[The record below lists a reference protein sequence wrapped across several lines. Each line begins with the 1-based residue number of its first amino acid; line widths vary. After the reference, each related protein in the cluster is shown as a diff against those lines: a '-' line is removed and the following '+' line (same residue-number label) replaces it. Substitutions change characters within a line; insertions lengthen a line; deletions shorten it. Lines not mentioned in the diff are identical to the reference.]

1 MKKLM
6 SIKLHWKYAVKIE
19 SRWVS
24 LNEESDNYYLSS
36 YRKNADT
43 RWDIRGA
50 KGIYERYIAQTWNK
64 TMGEKP
70 VMNIVKIHRPQ
81 RLNLVW

>member
-6 SIKLHWKYAVKIE
+6 TIKLHWKYAVKIG
-19 SRWVS
+19 SQWVA
-24 LNEESDNYYLSS
+24 LNENGTYYLSS
-36 YRKNADT
+36 YKKNAET

-50 KGIYERYIAQTWNK
+50 QGIKERYISNVWN
-64 TMGEKP
+64 TSMGEAP
-70 VMNIVKIHRPQ
+70 VLNIVKIHRPQ